1 MQILS
6 SRWAVGF
13 GSFTLSGALTTEI
26 LDAVLAASAQSF
38 QVPARPDGEVKIAGP
53 CGMYDPNGP
62 ATPLRFLD
70 SDGNTWVG
78 VGTRALSNTPNPAL
92 VEAAFRTR
100 ALEEFGE
107 NWASQKR
114 KRLNGLRKSVK
125 STLATA
131 TPFRLSEAG
140 ALFISLANGEVI
152 LVGHSGAAVC
162 KDIVGRN
169 AALSRVAFTSPDKA
183 NANKLLSILRRQ
195 EESILPWPTGSAAL
209 FRRRKDQN
217 ESASVRMLSW
227 AHASQDAVDLLHQN
241 WKPKKI
247 ELQWGDERR
256 GSLDLTG
263 SLCSVRWSGPIRA
276 EDPTSVVEARLG
288 MLLDMNRQVT
298 SLVADAGGTP
308 LPMDTE

>member
-6 SRWAVGF
+6 SRWAVAF
-13 GSFTLSGALTTEI
+13 GAFTLSGNLTTEI
-26 LDAVLAASAQSF
+26 LDTVLAASAQAF
-38 QVPARPDGEVKIAGP
+38 QVPARPDGEVKISGP

-70 SDGNTWVG
+70 ASGNTWIG

-107 NWASQKR
+107 NWTATKR
-114 KRLNGLRKSVK
+114 KRLNGLRKSVR
-125 STLATA
+125 STLATT

-152 LVGHSGAAVC
+152 LVGHAGAAVC

-169 AALSRVAFTSPDKA
+169 AILSRVAFTSPDKA

-227 AHASQDAVDLLHQN
+227 AHESRDAVDLLTTG

-263 SLCSVRWSGPIRA
+263 SLAAARWSSPIRA
-276 EDPTSVVEARLG
+276 EDPTSSVETRLG
-288 MLLDMNRQVT
+288 MLLEMNRQVT
-298 SLVADAGGTP
+298 ALVAEAGGTP
-308 LPMDTE
+308 LPLEA